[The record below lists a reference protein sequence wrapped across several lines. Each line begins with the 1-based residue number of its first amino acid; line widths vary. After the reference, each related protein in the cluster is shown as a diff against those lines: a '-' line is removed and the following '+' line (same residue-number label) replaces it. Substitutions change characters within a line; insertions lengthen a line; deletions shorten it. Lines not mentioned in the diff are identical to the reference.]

1 VASLTESEVIEAV
14 TAIVRDEIDAKAV
27 VHSESDLLRDLRLDS
42 LSLMTLVVGLE
53 DRFQIVLSEED
64 SAGIR
69 TVGELAA
76 LVLRKAAA

>member
-1 VASLTESEVIEAV
+1 MASLTESEVIEAV

>member
-1 VASLTESEVIEAV
+1 MASLTESEVVEAV
-14 TAIVRDEIDAKAV
+14 TAIVRDEIDAKATV
-27 VHSESDLLRDLRLDS
+27 LPESDLLRDLRLDS